1 MAESEDSLERL
12 VREARMSGGEG
23 ETEGSVDV
31 DALVAQLTEQKEQG
45 GSGGGAGE
53 KMGGRTDKR
62 LGEGAGGNVKGFQD
76 ERLDGGARKL
86 VSVGEGSRLGGGA
99 GELLVGGTVKG
110 QCEITGERPGG
121 GTGERPGGGARGNPL
136 VFVESVA
143 DVKEMDISD
152 MAKKHL
158 GMSEEEGPYSRSRI
172 DSIFT
177 TIGSSF
183 EDHDVEGVVED
194 VVVTSTR

>member
-1 MAESEDSLERL
+1 MD
-12 VREARMSGGEG
+12 
-23 ETEGSVDV
+23 
-31 DALVAQLTEQKEQG
+31 
-45 GSGGGAGE
+45 GGAG
-53 KMGGRTDKR
+53 
-62 LGEGAGGNVKGFQD
+62 
-76 ERLDGGARKL
+76 KL
-86 VSVGEGSRLGGGA
+86 VSEAEGSRLGGGA

-110 QCEITGERPGG
+110 QCEITGERPGGGTGVRPVG

-183 EDHDVEGVVED
+183 EDHDVEDGVFED